1 MSSDTISDVLA
12 GYYDSWKGGPAAFD
26 AARLRSLLA
35 DDLDFEGPI
44 AGHRREADGFVQ
56 ALAGRAPAGRRLP
69 SGDQGHRHRLRRRL
83 RSRTGPPRIR
93 LRASRRGSV
102 ERGGGA
108 LAGRVG
114 GRRGGPPRWTRLSAP
129 GSASDRGRLR

>member
-44 AGHRREADGFVQ
+44 AGHRRGADGFVQ
-56 ALAGRAPAGRRLP
+56 GLGRFVDSLRGLTMIEEAFLYDCDLGSGTLRFAEFIRIEDGRIQSIKLHYDADRYRAL
-69 SGDQGHRHRLRRRL
+69 
-83 RSRTGPPRIR
+83 
-93 LRASRRGSV
+93 
-102 ERGGGA
+102 GA
-108 LAGRVG
+108 R
-114 GRRGGPPRWTRLSAP
+114 
-129 GSASDRGRLR
+129 

>member
-44 AGHRREADGFVQ
+44 AGHRRGADGFVQ
-56 ALAGRAPAGRRLP
+56 GLDRFVDSLRGLTMIEEVREGNRAAFLYDCDLGSGTLRFAEFIRIEDGRIQSIKLHYDADRYRAL
-69 SGDQGHRHRLRRRL
+69 
-83 RSRTGPPRIR
+83 
-93 LRASRRGSV
+93 
-102 ERGGGA
+102 GA
-108 LAGRVG
+108 R
-114 GRRGGPPRWTRLSAP
+114 
-129 GSASDRGRLR
+129 